1 MRAWCSPFTTNNE
14 YPSGMDA
21 RRIAAVLLIAIS
33 FAGGCRALWHPE
45 EDVPPSELPTAPIAA
60 DTVSLEIARLSLS
73 NVDQQELGD
82 IWQEIDE
89 QAIPLDKRRE
99 LVANGFRVGIV
110 DFHLPPP
117 LRKILSENESK
128 KGGNG
133 SDMVRVTGDE
143 KVAINYRRFPRGKRS
158 EYIMVPAQEE
168 VSLLETVGG
177 SLRGETY
184 YNAECKFILKTF
196 PQNDGRV
203 QIVVTP
209 EIHHGQPRQRV
220 EAGQGMFRFETR
232 KETKVFEQVEFIA
245 MLEAGQTLILSGT
258 KDMKGVG
265 KSFFERENGGSP
277 RRQLLLIRLA
287 GTQFDDLFQP
297 QSSVKENLPLNE
309 DSTEGLLPSH
319 FDTVE

>member
-1 MRAWCSPFTTNNE
+1 
-14 YPSGMDA
+14 MDA
-21 RRIAAVLLIAIS
+21 RRIAAFVLIAIL
-33 FAGGCRALWHPE
+33 FAGGCRALWHTE
-45 EDVPPSELPTAPIAA
+45 EDVPPSELPTAPMAA
-60 DTVSLEIARLSLS
+60 DTVSLEIARLSLNS
-73 NVDQQELGD
+73 VDQQDLGD

-110 DFHLPPP
+110 DFHLPAPV
-117 LRKILSENESK
+117 RKILREH
-128 KGGNG
+128 KGTDKTANT
-133 SDMVRVTGDE
+133 DMVRVTGDE

-158 EYIMVPAQEE
+158 EYVMVPAQEE
-168 VSLLETVGG
+168 ISLLETVSG

-184 YNAECKFILKTF
+184 YNAECKFVLKTF

-245 MLEAGQTLILSGT
+245 TLEAGQTLVLSGT
-258 KDMKGVG
+258 KDVKGVG

-277 RRQLLLIRLA
+277 RRQILLIRLA
-287 GTQFDDLFQP
+287 GSQFDDLFQP
-297 QSSVKENLPLNE
+297 QSSVKENLPLNQ

-319 FDTVE
+319 FDTAD

>member
-1 MRAWCSPFTTNNE
+1 
-14 YPSGMDA
+14 MDA
-21 RRIAAVLLIAIS
+21 RRIAAFVFVAIL
-33 FAGGCRALWHPE
+33 FAGGCRALWHTE
-45 EDVPPSELPTAPIAA
+45 EDVPPSELPTAQMAV
-60 DTVSLEIARLSLS
+60 DTVSLEIARLSLTS
-73 NVDQQELGD
+73 VDQQEIGD

-110 DFHLPPP
+110 DFHLPAP
-117 LRKILSENESK
+117 LRKILREHKGTENTA
-128 KGGNG
+128 NT
-133 SDMVRVTGDE
+133 DMVRVTGDE

-158 EYIMVPAQEE
+158 EYVMVPAQEE
-168 VSLLETVGG
+168 ISLLETVSG

-245 MLEAGQTLILSGT
+245 TLEAGQTLVMCGT
-258 KDMKGVG
+258 KDVKGVG

-277 RRQLLLIRLA
+277 RRQVLLIRLA
-287 GTQFDDLFQP
+287 GSQFDDLFQP
-297 QSSVKENLPLNE
+297 QSSVKENLPLNQ

-319 FDTVE
+319 FDTAE

>member
-1 MRAWCSPFTTNNE
+1 M
-14 YPSGMDA
+14 
-21 RRIAAVLLIAIS
+21 
-33 FAGGCRALWHPE
+33 
-45 EDVPPSELPTAPIAA
+45 AA

-73 NVDQQELGD
+73 SVDQQEMGD

-89 QAIPLDKRRE
+89 QAIPLEKRRE

-110 DFHLPPP
+110 DFHLPAP
-117 LRKILSENESK
+117 LRKMLSQH
-128 KGGNG
+128 KGEKGTDG
-133 SDMVRVTGDE
+133 GDMVRVTGDE

-168 VSLLETVGG
+168 VSLLETVNG

-203 QIVVTP
+203 QIVVSP

-258 KDMKGVG
+258 NDMKGVG
-265 KSFFERENGGSP
+265 KSFFERENGGSAQ
-277 RRQLLLIRLA
+277 RQILLIRVA

-297 QSSVKENLPLNE
+297 RSLVKENVPLNY
-309 DSTEGLLPSH
+309 DSTEGLPPSH
-319 FDTVE
+319 FDSLDLTSTGD